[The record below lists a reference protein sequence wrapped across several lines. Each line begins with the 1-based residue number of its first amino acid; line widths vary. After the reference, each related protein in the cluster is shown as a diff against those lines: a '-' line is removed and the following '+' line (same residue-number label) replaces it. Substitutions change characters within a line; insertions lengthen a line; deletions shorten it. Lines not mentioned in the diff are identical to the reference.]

1 MLATGLRK
9 RVADLHRAPDSR
21 RSFFSREVNT
31 FERLANR
38 HSTNRVLPLRRHLL
52 LGSVTVFL
60 GKVAEGFQVFNLGV
74 WTPMIVSISRNRTSL
89 LAQLEPCIKGIAA
102 KFEQTADMTLTVAAV
117 FSQLRQGI
125 VTNFGTLI
133 SPNFGRVISLTSA
146 GVNSSNQSCVRLHQ
160 HNGQLHKSK
169 QAFLVRSPQALSR
182 CG

>member
-1 MLATGLRK
+1 MGVDSCFRSGVALSPGGANSHPLPSLK
-9 RVADLHRAPDSR
+9 RQYLQAIQWR
-21 RSFFSREVNT
+21 
-31 FERLANR
+31 
-38 HSTNRVLPLRRHLL
+38 
-52 LGSVTVFL
+52 FL
-60 GKVAEGFQVFNLGV
+60 WG
-74 WTPMIVSISRNRTSL
+74 
-89 LAQLEPCIKGIAA
+89 
-102 KFEQTADMTLTVAAV
+102 AV